1 MTTYR
6 NIHGRSIQAVT
17 TDPTGEITE
26 GQVWYN
32 TTSDIFKSVLVTEA
46 WSSSSPMGSGRYAL
60 GGAGSQTAALGF
72 AGYGAPS
79 PGYSEGQKTEEY
91 NGSGWAT
98 GGNLTGTARYYV
110 GGCGTQTAGLTFGG
124 NAPSTGRSALTEE
137 YDGTSW
143 SESGDLSTARRSMG
157 SAGIQ
162 TAAAA
167 FGGDINA
174 PGVAPQNKTEEYDGT
189 SWTNGGDLNTPRGGG
204 SNGGPIG
211 TQDATL
217 YAGGFST
224 PSNTRVANVEEY
236 NGTSW
241 TTVTSLPANRS
252 NSAVAGTQTDGLV
265 FGGNLPPSTNT
276 ALKYDGTSWTSA
288 PNLGSAVQANAG
300 AGTASAG
307 LSFGGTPGP
316 STGTT
321 NTEEFNKSINIIT
334 AAAWSSGGA
343 APDGRAGG
351 SMAGNKDDA
360 MKWGGDTGSSYP
372 GWPTTS
378 HSYNGSSWTADGTI
392 PTGVSAGGQ
401 AGAGHTDA
409 TTWGGYRPAPNAPTI
424 NKTYEYNGSSWTAGG
439 DLNDNREY
447 AYATGAGPQTACIA
461 IGSGPGNS
469 AEHENYNGTA
479 WSEETD
485 FPSGSNFV
493 GTVGSQ
499 TATLGVS
506 GSNGTTAT
514 WNGSAWTASSNTM
527 STPRSYG
534 AAGGANSS
542 EAYMFGGGPTDHR
555 TFTELYDGTSWASQP
570 NMSNGRNSAGGSG
583 IQSSG
588 LIAGPFYPG
597 NTAVEEFT
605 AETTTV
611 NVKTLTQS

>member
-1 MTTYR
+1 MSTYR
-6 NIHGRSIQAVT
+6 KIHGRSIQAVS
-17 TDPTGEITE
+17 TDPSGDITE

-32 TTSDIFKSVLVTEA
+32 TTSDTFKTVLLNEA
-46 WSSSSPMGSGRYAL
+46 WVSATPMTTFRYGMA
-60 GGAGSQTAALGF
+60 GGGTQSAAFVGG
-72 AGYGAPS
+72 GYPTPS
-79 PGYSEGQKTEEY
+79 PDPTNVTEEY
-91 NGSGWAT
+91 NGSGWST
-98 GGNLTGTARYYV
+98 GGSMNTARMYI
-110 GGCGTQTAGLTFGG
+110 GGSGTQTAGLASGG
-124 NAPSTGRSALTEE
+124 DQYPSPRYSVLVEEYDGSSWTVQNTLPTQNKNMGSCGTQTASLNIGGSVPAATNVTNSYDGTNWTNTGHNLNTARFSLRAVGTTTSALVNGGSPNLQTTEE
-137 YDGTSW
+137 YDGSSWTSA
-143 SESGDLSTARRSMG
+143 SNSVSNFDAHS
-157 SAGIQ
+157 SAGTQ
-162 TAAAA
+162 TAARM
-167 FGGDINA
+167 FGGFPSPYAQHNI
-174 PGVAPQNKTEEYDGT
+174 YDGS
-189 SWTNGGDLNTPRGGG
+189 SWSTAPNLGTGRYYGAL
-204 SNGGPIG
+204 GPIG
-211 TQDATL
+211 TSTAAL
-217 YAGGFST
+217 MAGGNAS
-224 PSNTRVANVEEY
+224 PSPVTGVA
-236 NGTSW
+236 
-241 TTVTSLPANRS
+241 
-252 NSAVAGTQTDGLV
+252 
-265 FGGNLPPSTNT
+265 
-276 ALKYDGTSWTSA
+276 
-288 PNLGSAVQANAG
+288 
-300 AGTASAG
+300 
-307 LSFGGTPGP
+307 
-316 STGTT
+316 
-321 NTEEFNKSINIIT
+321 TEEFTQSVNIIT

-343 APDGRAGG
+343 APDALAGG

-409 TTWGGYRPAPNAPTI
+409 TTWGGYRPAPNAPTV

-439 DLNDNREY
+439 DLNDTREY

-514 WNGSAWTASSNTM
+514 WNGSAWTASPSTM
-527 STPRSYG
+527 NTPRSYG

-555 TFTELYDGTSWASQP
+555 TFTELYNGTSWASQP
-570 NMSNGRNSAGGSG
+570 NMANGRNSTGGSG
-583 IQSSG
+583 IQNSG
-588 LIAGPFYPG
+588 LIAGPIYPG

>member
-1 MTTYR
+1 MT
-6 NIHGRSIQAVT
+6 
-17 TDPTGEITE
+17 
-26 GQVWYN
+26 
-32 TTSDIFKSVLVTEA
+32 
-46 WSSSSPMGSGRYAL
+46 
-60 GGAGSQTAALGF
+60 
-72 AGYGAPS
+72 
-79 PGYSEGQKTEEY
+79 
-91 NGSGWAT
+91 
-98 GGNLTGTARYYV
+98 
-110 GGCGTQTAGLTFGG
+110 
-124 NAPSTGRSALTEE
+124 
-137 YDGTSW
+137 
-143 SESGDLSTARRSMG
+143 
-157 SAGIQ
+157 
-162 TAAAA
+162 
-167 FGGDINA
+167 
-174 PGVAPQNKTEEYDGT
+174 
-189 SWTNGGDLNTPRGGG
+189 
-204 SNGGPIG
+204 
-211 TQDATL
+211 
-217 YAGGFST
+217 
-224 PSNTRVANVEEY
+224 
-236 NGTSW
+236 
-241 TTVTSLPANRS
+241 
-252 NSAVAGTQTDGLV
+252 
-265 FGGNLPPSTNT
+265 
-276 ALKYDGTSWTSA
+276 LKYDGTSWTSA
-288 PNLGSAVQANAG
+288 PNLGTAVTTGAG
-300 AGTASAG
+300 SGTASAA
-307 LSFGGTPGP
+307 LSFGGTSGP

-351 SMAGNKDDA
+351 SMAGNKNDA
-360 MKWGGDTGSSYP
+360 MKWGGDTGGSYP

-378 HSYNGSSWTADGTI
+378 HSYDGSSWTADGTI

-514 WNGSAWTASSNTM
+514 WNGSAWTASPSTM
-527 STPRSYG
+527 NTPRSYG

-542 EAYMFGGGPTDHR
+542 EAYMFGGGPPSVR
-555 TFTELYDGTSWASQP
+555 TQTELYNGTSWASQP
-570 NMSNGRNSAGGSG
+570 NMANGRNNAGGSG

-588 LIAGPFYPG
+588 LIAGSFYPG
-597 NTAVEEFT
+597 NTNVEEFT
-605 AETTTV
+605 PETTSL

>member
-1 MTTYR
+1 MSTYR
-6 NIHGRSIQAVT
+6 KIHGRSIQAVS
-17 TDPTGEITE
+17 TDPTESVAE

-32 TTSDIFKSVLVTEA
+32 TTSDTFKSIVASEA
-46 WSSSSPMGSGRYAL
+46 WSSASSLITGRYMVGGFGTPTAGVAAAGQTPSPSTNISNTEHYNGVGWSSETAYPTTGYNI
-60 GGAGSQTAALGF
+60 GGA
-72 AGYGAPS
+72 
-79 PGYSEGQKTEEY
+79 
-91 NGSGWAT
+91 
-98 GGNLTGTARYYV
+98 
-110 GGCGTQTAGLTFGG
+110 GTQTAGLAAGG
-124 NAPSTGRSALTEE
+124 IAPSRTTTSNTYNGTSWTGTGALPVAADNLSFCGNTRTGAIGAVGRTPSTGNSGTNTSVVYDGSSFSSGPNLNTTRMYGNAAGSGTGTAGLIWGGFIDPSPNAMTNTEE
-137 YDGTSW
+137 YDGSSWTTSPGSLNTASSFPAGFGTQTDTVCQVNSPNYQG
-143 SESGDLSTARRSMG
+143 SER
-157 SAGIQ
+157 
-162 TAAAA
+162 
-167 FGGDINA
+167 
-174 PGVAPQNKTEEYDGT
+174 YDGT
-189 SWTNGGDLNTPRGGG
+189 SWTALPNIGIASPGG
-204 SNGGPIG
+204 
-211 TQDATL
+211 L
-217 YAGGFST
+217 YGNKAFSPT
-224 PSNTRVANVEEY
+224 
-236 NGTSW
+236 GTSSGYI
-241 TTVTSLPANRS
+241 VSMSP
-252 NSAVAGTQTDGLV
+252 
-265 FGGNLPPSTNT
+265 
-276 ALKYDGTSWTSA
+276 TSA
-288 PNLGSAVQANAG
+288 A
-300 AGTASAG
+300 TAEWNV
-307 LSFGGTPGP
+307 TV
-316 STGTT
+316 
-321 NTEEFNKSINIIT
+321 NTIT

-343 APDGRAGG
+343 APDALAGG

-378 HSYNGSSWTADGTI
+378 HSYDGSSWTADGTI

-409 TTWGGYRPAPNAPTI
+409 TTWGGYRPAPNAPTV

-514 WNGSAWTASSNTM
+514 WNGSAWTASPSTM
-527 STPRSYG
+527 NTPRSYG

-555 TFTELYDGTSWASQP
+555 TFTELYNGTSWASQP
-570 NMSNGRNSAGGSG
+570 NMANGRNSTGGSG
-583 IQSSG
+583 IQNSG
-588 LIAGPFYPG
+588 LIAGPIYPG